1 MNKLVMWMEEK
12 LVPIAGKIGN
22 ERHLVA
28 LRDGFIGTMPA
39 TMAGSIALLLNA
51 FLRDF
56 PGALGWD
63 GFVTAMVPIVKLNN
77 YVWAGSLAV
86 VALMFSISFGYN
98 LAKAHD
104 VDPFLFFT
112 SVAIFISSDN

>member
-56 PGALGWD
+56 PGALG
-63 GFVTAMVPIVKLNN
+63 
-77 YVWAGSLAV
+77 
-86 VALMFSISFGYN
+86 
-98 LAKAHD
+98 
-104 VDPFLFFT
+104 
-112 SVAIFISSDN
+112 